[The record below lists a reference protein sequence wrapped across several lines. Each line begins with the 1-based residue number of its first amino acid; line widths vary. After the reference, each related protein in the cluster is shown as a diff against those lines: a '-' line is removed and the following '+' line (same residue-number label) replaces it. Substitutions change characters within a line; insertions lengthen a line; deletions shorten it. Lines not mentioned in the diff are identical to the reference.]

1 MLTLT
6 RKAGESIRI
15 GDDISIVIKEIK
27 GRQVRI
33 GIVAPRNIYV
43 CREELYLKIQE
54 ENIAAHQS
62 IKDMNIP
69 DEAGVIQ
76 DPFAMIG
83 TLFRQKMRAQTPD
96 PRDVCSSDVI
106 PEIKVMSLSTS
117 VHNPS
122 KLIEEGSSQDLSSK
136 LPIHEEVEDEG

>member
-15 GDDISIVIKEIK
+15 GDEISIIIKEIK

-54 ENIAAHQS
+54 ENLAAHQS
-62 IKDMNIP
+62 LKEMGTVND
-69 DEAGVIQ
+69 AGVIQ
-76 DPFAMIG
+76 DPFTAFG
-83 TLFRQKMRAQTPD
+83 SLFRQKMGYDSLAQD
-96 PRDVCSSDVI
+96 DVCLSDVTA
-106 PEIKVMSLSTS
+106 EISVTAPSTS
-117 VHNPS
+117 GSEAS
-122 KLIEEGSSQDLSSK
+122 KLNKAPSAEDAQDVQTQ
-136 LPIHEEVEDEG
+136 EVVEDEG